1 MGYFQFALFGLV
13 AAVAA
18 APSGGYGYGAAI
30 AAPAAIVKTVP
41 LADSIPGGLAGLQ
54 VKIEILI
61 TDRYSRNQ

>member
-13 AAVAA
+13 AAVTA

-41 LADSIPGGLAGLQ
+41 LADSVPGGLAGLQ
-54 VKIEILI
+54 V
-61 TDRYSRNQ
+61 TN